1 MLLGA
6 KSKYAANNTLRFYV
20 FFTLLRIT
28 QIYQVN
34 FAATALCICANA
46 PRIAQM
52 KIGNILRHRRKLLGK
67 TLEDVAYAAETD
79 AGNLSRIERDE
90 QRPSLDLLEAIAHA
104 LDTQV
109 SALYQSAEAQNHTQ
123 VMEQSNNYNPSATA
137 VDAQLALLLK
147 HYHSLT
153 DEGRALAVNL
163 ISTLKKPHSAGK

>member
-1 MLLGA
+1 
-6 KSKYAANNTLRFYV
+6 
-20 FFTLLRIT
+20 
-28 QIYQVN
+28 
-34 FAATALCICANA
+34 
-46 PRIAQM
+46 M
-52 KIGNILRHRRKLLGK
+52 KIGNILRHRRKMLGK

-109 SALYQSAEAQNHTQ
+109 SALYQSAEEHSRTE
-123 VMEQSNNYNPSATA
+123 VMEQSNHYSPSTTA

-153 DEGRALAVNL
+153 DEGRSLAVNL
-163 ISTLKKPHSAGK
+163 ISTLKKTHSAGK

>member
-6 KSKYAANNTLRFYV
+6 KSKYAANNTLCFYF

-34 FAATALCICANA
+34 FAATALCIDANA
-46 PRIAQM
+46 PRIAEM

-90 QRPSLDLLEAIAHA
+90 QRRRWIYWKLSPTPWIRRCRPCTKVPKHKTILRLWSKATTTVRRLL
-104 LDTQV
+104 Q
-109 SALYQSAEAQNHTQ
+109 
-123 VMEQSNNYNPSATA
+123 
-137 VDAQLALLLK
+137 
-147 HYHSLT
+147 
-153 DEGRALAVNL
+153 
-163 ISTLKKPHSAGK
+163 

>member
-1 MLLGA
+1 M
-6 KSKYAANNTLRFYV
+6 
-20 FFTLLRIT
+20 
-28 QIYQVN
+28 
-34 FAATALCICANA
+34 
-46 PRIAQM
+46 
-52 KIGNILRHRRKLLGK
+52 RHRRKLLGK

-123 VMEQSNNYNPSATA
+123 VMEQSNNYSPSATA

-163 ISTLKKPHSAGK
+163 ISTLKKTHSAGK